1 MRGHVKRTTCD
12 CGRYEVRYLKTA
24 ASPTRQLT
32 FEDGEHGGVGDRSPV
47 HGSHHG
53 GLQRMVPP
61 ATERR
66 TRGRPGVSTPNPVTG
81 VITGDVG
88 EVSPSGRAIKVL
100 TSREVYTTTVTNSL
114 ASSLDH
120 PYVLNLPS
128 ADQTIGSFLFF
139 TIHLVA
145 LIA

>member
-1 MRGHVKRTTCD
+1 VQYPNIAGQKGRASLIHGGHVKRTTCD

-53 GLQRMVPP
+53 GLWFRRRQKDGDGVVPGCQP
-61 ATERR
+61 QPCHGSYH
-66 TRGRPGVSTPNPVTG
+66 GR
-81 VITGDVG
+81 VG

-100 TSREVYTTTVTNSL
+100 TSREVYTTN
-114 ASSLDH
+114 
-120 PYVLNLPS
+120 
-128 ADQTIGSFLFF
+128 
-139 TIHLVA
+139 
-145 LIA
+145 